1 MRRLSMFIVPVA
13 LAAGGYW
20 LASAPASAKSMTNNN
35 ACKPFSAWVG
45 GEHINIV
52 DFTASTG
59 GASSAFRFRLKTNSV
74 ENVPGDGYFGRI
86 VKGTMT
92 FSYPRQNNPELPFK
106 KGATYPASF
115 TQGPA
120 FGETVQYQAREI
132 GCNVFELHWKET
144 HKGDTVT
151 HVEDFN
157 REQVCTNITNINRI
171 PIPADFDPLDL
182 SKQLNSK
189 DVFPN
194 GSPVASDQFPFFNL
208 CGRMSQSLE
217 KNKVWETKYHSLV
230 YADN

>member
-1 MRRLSMFIVPVA
+1 MVPLA
-13 LAAGGYW
+13 LAAAGYL
-20 LASAPASAKSMTNNN
+20 LASEPSSAKTVTNNN
-35 ACKPFSAWVG
+35 TCKPFEAWVG

-59 GASSAFRFRLKTNSV
+59 GASSAFRFRLKTNSA
-74 ENVPGDGYFGRI
+74 ENIPADGYFKRI
-86 VKGTMT
+86 VKGTMR
-92 FSYPRQNNPELPFK
+92 FSYPRQNNPELPFE
-106 KGATYPASF
+106 KGAAYPASF
-115 TQGPA
+115 IHGPA
-120 FGETVQYQAREI
+120 FGETVAYQAREI
-132 GCNVFELHWKET
+132 GCNIFELHWKET

-194 GSPVASDQFPFFNL
+194 GSPVASDQFPFFIL
-208 CGRMSQSLE
+208 CGHMSQSLE
-217 KNKVWETKYHSLV
+217 KDKVWENKYHSLV
-230 YADN
+230 YSDN